1 MWERCSWYRSR
12 KCIVCGKS
20 SSDYVAPMGIVSGSF
35 PCHVAHSDD
44 DIKDAYK
51 SLLIDHFNAI
61 DLEEQTAR
69 QLAEDK

>member
-20 SSDYVAPMGIVSGSF
+20 TSEYVAPIGIVSGSF

-61 DLEEQTAR
+61 DAQE
-69 QLAEDK
+69 LAAAEIGTDK